1 MANFK
6 RTLNTNGKFKMLAI
20 ADGNKFIDYE
30 TGEFVDVPDIIGK
43 CMGEQPFD
51 LSVTQKSET
60 DITPENSE
68 G

>member
-30 TGEFVDVPDIIGK
+30 TGELVDVPDIISK
-43 CMGEQPFD
+43 CMGEEPFD

-60 DITPENSE
+60 TITPNDK
-68 G
+68 

>member
-20 ADGNKFIDYE
+20 ADGKQFIDYE
-30 TGEFVDVPDIIGK
+30 TGEIVDVPTIIGK
-43 CMGEQPFD
+43 CMGEEPFD

-60 DITPENSE
+60 DITPADK

>member
-1 MANFK
+1 MAKFK
-6 RTLNTNGKFKMLAI
+6 RTTNTNGRFKMLAI

-43 CMGEQPFD
+43 CVGEEPFD

-60 DITPENSE
+60 DITPENE
-68 G
+68 

>member
-20 ADGNKFIDYE
+20 VDGKQFIDYE
-30 TGEFVDVPDIIGK
+30 TGEVIDVPEIIGR
-43 CMGEQPFD
+43 CMGKEPFD

-60 DITPENSE
+60 DITPDDK

>member
-20 ADGNKFIDYE
+20 ADGNNFIDYE
-30 TGEFVDVPDIIGK
+30 TGELVDVANIIGK
-43 CMGEQPFD
+43 CLGEEPFD

-60 DITPENSE
+60 DITPENK
-68 G
+68 

>member
-20 ADGNKFIDYE
+20 AEGNNFIDYE
-30 TGEFVDVPDIIGK
+30 TGEVVDVADIIGK
-43 CMGEQPFD
+43 CLGEEQPFD

-60 DITPENSE
+60 DITPENK
-68 G
+68 

>member
-20 ADGNKFIDYE
+20 ADGNNFIDYE
-30 TGEFVDVPDIIGK
+30 TGEAVNVANIIGQ
-43 CMGEQPFD
+43 CLGEEPFD

-60 DITPENSE
+60 DITPSTSE

>member
-30 TGEFVDVPDIIGK
+30 TGELVDVPDIISK
-43 CMGEQPFD
+43 CMGGEPFD

-60 DITPENSE
+60 TITPDDK
-68 G
+68 